1 MLLGPQAVHR
11 PGQADHSSPSWWQVP
26 GLPLPCLLPS
36 IQTWISLPSKISS
49 GKVVSLCPPFLPQKH
64 FKTLMSV
71 VTGEKTSYIKGKNL
85 TALDVE
91 LEHLTA
97 WLK

>member
-1 MLLGPQAVHR
+1 
-11 PGQADHSSPSWWQVP
+11 
-26 GLPLPCLLPS
+26 
-36 IQTWISLPSKISS
+36 
-49 GKVVSLCPPFLPQKH
+49 
-64 FKTLMSV
+64 MSV